1 VKRSRLVVV
10 FALLLLLVSGCGE
23 SKAKE
28 RAKTRVSTNSSWLI
42 VATGKPSQRRLASYR
57 YYHLGSAPVT
67 SYEDAVGTFGKPSSR
82 STDDVK
88 RSNLCTVRWSRLGL
102 EMGFANAPPGTC
114 RLSRLRTS
122 AWYGATVYSRR
133 WQTERGLRVGDS
145 VARLRDLY
153 PNARFSENAPP
164 KPPSWGLVWEGEDE
178 IAGYSL
184 SANVWDGRVVAIVV
198 APGYIF

>member
-1 VKRSRLVVV
+1 VRGSRLVVA

-28 RAKTRVSTNSSWLI
+28 RTNMRVSKNSDWLI
-42 VATGKPSQRRLASYR
+42 VVTGKLNQRRLGSYR
-57 YYHLGSAPVT
+57 YYHLNPGPVT
-67 SYEDAVGTFGKPSSR
+67 SYEDAVETFGRPSSR
-82 STDDVK
+82 STENPE
-88 RSNLCTVRWSRLGL
+88 RSNLCTVRWRRLGL
-102 EMGFANAPPGTC
+102 EMGFANAPPDPC
-114 RLSRLRTS
+114 RLARLGNA

-153 PNARFSENAPP
+153 PNARFSENSPP
-164 KPPSWGLVWEGEDE
+164 HPPSWGLVWEGTDE
-178 IAGYSL
+178 TAGYSL

-198 APGYIF
+198 SPGYIF